1 MDTETPNAI
10 KFFFPN
16 PSLVQVLFEAL
27 ANALDAGASEVTLR
41 IKIDGFTAAE
51 TLRFTITDNGG
62 GFDDSSFDRFC
73 RLLKPRDADHKGLGR
88 LVYLNYFD
96 RVEVDS
102 CWGTHRRT
110 VLFSQHFKSE
120 SKTEKLASAAPR
132 LTKLLFNDFTGQRV
146 KSYDDLKPGALKERI
161 IEQFLPTLYDRKR
174 RGVDFLIRLALE
186 TDEEK
191 NNKEPPQN
199 KLHDS
204 WLDQVVPFPVEV

>member
-110 VLFSQHFKSE
+110 FLFSQHFKSE